1 MYQTNTLY
9 TLNYTMSITSPFKQ
23 KDTKGYTVKYFFRTL
38 IPLPEKTT
46 VSLGYIRLI
55 YMKLP
60 VFNYF
65 DKQQ

>member
-1 MYQTNTLY
+1 
-9 TLNYTMSITSPFKQ
+9 MSITSPFKQ
-23 KDTKGYTVKYFFRTL
+23 KDTKGYTVKYFFCTL